1 MKKLVLAAAILGT
14 SLLGGCVYYPYGG
27 DPYGYGGPGGAYYAP
42 APYYGGGGVGV
53 YYDSGYRH
61 RYRRW

>member
-27 DPYGYGGPGGAYYAP
+27 DPYGYGGAGGYYAP

-53 YYDSGYRH
+53 YYDGGYRRH
-61 RYRRW
+61 RRW